1 MTNAHSSF
9 YKFNLSST
17 LCFEE
22 VKVSQPTTIIIAD
35 DHPLFRQALS
45 SMLAVQFT
53 QTNLLEAQT
62 IPELEEQLQNI
73 TAPDLLL
80 LDLDIPG
87 AQGFNTLIQIRH
99 NYPQVGVVIISG
111 FEDKDT
117 INKAMTHGAAGF
129 IPKSTPVEEMVNAIK
144 EVLAGKLWTPTGDF
158 SAIDSPSSI
167 MAEKIASL
175 TPQQH
180 KILMMFADG
189 LLNKQI
195 AYELGLSESTIKSHA
210 STIFLKLGV
219 RNRTQAVITLSEL
232 QVSQPSFE

>member
-1 MTNAHSSF
+1 MSIQLAKSS
-9 YKFNLSST
+9 L

-22 VKVSQPTTIIIAD
+22 IKVLQPTRIIIAD

-45 SMLAVQFT
+45 NMLIKQFP
-53 QTNLLEAQT
+53 QTHLLEAQT
-62 IPELEEQLQNI
+62 IPALEQLLLSSVD
-73 TAPDLLL
+73 ADLLL

-99 NYPQVGVVIISG
+99 NYPQLGVIVISG

-129 IPKSTPVEEMVNAIK
+129 IPKSTPVEQMINAIN
-144 EVLAGKLWTPTGDF
+144 EVLAGKLWTPTGGF
-158 SAIDSPSSI
+158 SAINAQSAL

-219 RNRTQAVITLSEL
+219 RNRTQAVIALNEL
-232 QVSQPSFE
+232 QLLQTNFD